1 MAGIHTTTWTL
12 LEQVRMKCP
21 ECNAALTCKD
31 SRPHNFN
38 TTKRRR
44 HCSECDYVANSIEV
58 LLPEETMGTGTAHTT
73 FRIMQAANGG
83 AEADRIAEMLR
94 ALADNLEKRHEQT

>member
-1 MAGIHTTTWTL
+1 
-12 LEQVRMKCP
+12 MKCP

-31 SRPHNFN
+31 SRPHSFN

-58 LLPEETMGTGTAHTT
+58 LLPEEANGTETVHTA
-73 FRIMQAANGG
+73 FRIMQAANGR
-83 AEADRIAEMLR
+83 AEADRIAGMLR